1 MIKENHVLSDHV
13 WLTSPRLRATLSNLP
28 AVVAKVNS
36 LATSSNPMDLFDDI
50 AGVGPGS
57 LPRGGPLRDS
67 L

>member
-1 MIKENHVLSDHV
+1 MIEKIHVLSDHV
-13 WLTSPRLRATLSNLP
+13 WLSSPRLRATLSNLP

-36 LATSSNPMDLFDDI
+36 LTTSSNLIDVFGDI

-57 LPRGGPLRDS
+57 LPRGGPSRDS